1 MVFALASHARR
12 TGAALALVAAVGAG
26 HPAGAAELT
35 HLKMSLAF
43 TLDASSAT
51 YIYAE
56 HEGMLAKAGYD
67 IQMDASRGSGDSI
80 SRVASGAYDMGI
92 ADLSPL
98 IQFAAANPGKAP
110 RAVFVVQDLA
120 QYAVM
125 ANKKAGIEKPQD
137 LIGKTVGGGTGEAAF
152 EIFPL
157 FAQKA
162 GLDLS
167 KIDLKRVD
175 VRLRETMFMH
185 GDFPAVAGFDAT
197 LWLNAKALG
206 MKRDQITMINY
217 GDYGLKL
224 YGASVLVSQ
233 DFLKRDP
240 AGVKKIV
247 AVFNAAWLATIKDPG
262 RVAQDLSSAD
272 PMLHLD
278 LETER
283 LKEIVD
289 GHVDTAGSRKNGL
302 GTVDPQRLQDQIDTV
317 AAAFKLPRK
326 PSANE
331 IYTGKFLPPLDART
345 IR

>member
-1 MVFALASHARR
+1 MISALAPCARR
-12 TGAALALVAAVGAG
+12 TGAALALMAALGAA
-26 HPAGAAELT
+26 HPAGAAELK

-51 YIYAE
+51 YIYAQ
-56 HEGMLAKAGYD
+56 HEGMLAQAGYD

-80 SRVASGAYDMGI
+80 SRVASGAYDLGI

-98 IQFAAANPGKAP
+98 VQFAAANPGKAP
-110 RAVFVVQDLA
+110 RAVYVVQDLA

-137 LIGKTVGGGTGEAAF
+137 LIGKRVGGGTGEAAF

-157 FAQKA
+157 FAQRV

-167 KIDLKRVD
+167 KIDLKRAD
-175 VRLRETMFMH
+175 VRLRETMFVH
-185 GDFPAVAGFDAT
+185 GDFDAVVGFDAT
-197 LWLNAKALG
+197 LWLNAKAQG

-240 AGVKKIV
+240 EGVRKIV
-247 AVFNAAWLATIKDPG
+247 AAFNAAWLTTIKDPD
-262 RVAQDLSSAD
+262 RVAKDLTSAD

-302 GTVDPQRLQDQIDTV
+302 GTVDHQRLQEQIDTV
-317 AAAFKLPRK
+317 ATAFKLPRK
-326 PSANE
+326 PTVDE
-331 IYTGKFLPPLDART
+331 IYTGKFLPPLKDRM
-345 IR
+345 IQ